1 MIPSTVQT
9 SRFSFFSRETILAF
23 APCSTASTRG
33 IESFQRNPNGGTSSS
48 AARACCSEKKQ
59 TSSVAKT
66 IRRIIGRFQRAMH
79 KESRPMI
86 SVSVCCI
93 CNLPSVFP
101 PLPEAGK
108 LRAQA
113 TSVNSEMPHR
123 IEHPN
128 QFVLQLGMHRSS
140 ARTKNLSKRSV
151 CFLSW
156 GHTRSVFLV
165 KKIFSLQLKIKLIFF
180 LSISQ
185 RISSLKPAGESSH
198 KARVNKL

>member
-1 MIPSTVQT
+1 MSPSTVQT

-59 TSSVAKT
+59 TTSVAKT
-66 IRRIIGRFQRAMH
+66 IRRLIGRFQRAMH

-86 SVSVCCI
+86 SVSVRCI

-128 QFVLQLGMHRSS
+128 QFVFRLGMHRSS
-140 ARTKNLSKRSV
+140 ARTKNLSKRSALFPFV
-151 CFLSW
+151 GKRAFCFFSQENFF
-156 GHTRSVFLV
+156 TAIENKIDFFLV
-165 KKIFSLQLKIKLIFF
+165 DFATDF
-180 LSISQ
+180 
-185 RISSLKPAGESSH
+185 
-198 KARVNKL
+198 